1 MEAIYRYNMNKSLDI
16 INEIQCLM
24 FELDEERRK
33 PNGIRS
39 VREYELMNQIFLKKF
54 ELSSVYND

>member
-1 MEAIYRYNMNKSLDI
+1 MNKSLDI